1 MITVF
6 TEGSPPNKESAE
18 PRLAQAIGD
27 DYVNGRARSDITE
40 VVYPTKQGV
49 CRAEQAQATAD
60 DYATGEGNEKSHP
73 RNQKKAHI
81 CLPRQCV
88 LFSTKFALQASE
100 IASL

>member
-27 DYVNGRARSDITE
+27 DYVNRRARSDITE

-49 CRAEQAQATAD
+49 CQAEQAQATAD
-60 DYATGEGNEKSHP
+60 DYATGEGNEKSHE
-73 RNQKKAHI
+73 HTI
-81 CLPRQCV
+81 
-88 LFSTKFALQASE
+88 E
-100 IASL
+100 IRTPKVRMTMVCSL

>member
-40 VVYPTKQGV
+40 VVYPTKQGYAL
-49 CRAEQAQATAD
+49 RAFRLCVRNKAT
-60 DYATGEGNEKSHP
+60 E
-73 RNQKKAHI
+73 
-81 CLPRQCV
+81 
-88 LFSTKFALQASE
+88 
-100 IASL
+100 

>member
-60 DYATGEGNEKSHP
+60 DYATGEGNEKSHEHTIEIRTP
-73 RNQKKAHI
+73 KVRMTMA
-81 CLPRQCV
+81 
-88 LFSTKFALQASE
+88 FSL
-100 IASL
+100 